1 MREATIWLDDKL
13 AEAGMTRRGE
23 VTAPHVRPWG
33 TVMRA
38 ETDQGPVWLKAP
50 GLATVFEVRLYEI
63 MARIDA
69 PGVLQPIAL
78 DAGKGWVLL
87 PDGGTTLGDSKKD
100 LAEAMEE
107 VLPHYA
113 QLQRALAPHT
123 EELLD
128 AGIADMR
135 PSVMLQRFDEATIHA
150 PQRIRAMRD
159 TFAGWC
165 ERLQQA
171 RVPASLDHNDL
182 HPWNILPG
190 NKFYDWGDSVVAHP
204 FASMLLGLGFLH
216 GQQGDSA
223 IARPRDAYLEVFSDL
238 APHAE
243 LVREL
248 ELACQVGKVAR
259 ALTWERALG
268 LEHDERFADA
278 PMKCLEELLNGHWLG
293 CV

>member
-1 MREATIWLDDKL
+1 MREATIWLDERL
-13 AEAGMTRRGE
+13 AEAGIERRGE

-33 TVMRA
+33 TVMKA
-38 ETDQGPVWLKAP
+38 ETDHGPVWLKAP
-50 GLATVFEVRLYEI
+50 GPETAFEVRLYEI
-63 MARIDA
+63 MRRIKA
-69 PGVLQPIAL
+69 HGVLEPIAI
-78 DAGKGWVLL
+78 DTANGWVLL

-113 QLQRALAPHT
+113 QLQRDLTTHVD
-123 EELLD
+123 ELLE
-128 AGIADMR
+128 AGVTDMR
-135 PSVMLQRFDEATIHA
+135 AQVMLQRFDEATVHA

-165 ERLQQA
+165 ERLGEA
-171 RVPASLDHNDL
+171 KVPASLDHNDL

-216 GQQGDSA
+216 ERQGLAA
-223 IARPRDAYLEVFSDL
+223 IKRPRDAYLEVFSDL

-243 LVREL
+243 LVEEL
-248 ELACQVGKVAR
+248 ELACHVGKVAR
-259 ALTWERALG
+259 ALTWERAVR
-268 LEHDERFADA
+268 HQDEFADE
-278 PMKCLEELLNGHWLG
+278 PMKCLEELLSGTWIA
-293 CV
+293 CI